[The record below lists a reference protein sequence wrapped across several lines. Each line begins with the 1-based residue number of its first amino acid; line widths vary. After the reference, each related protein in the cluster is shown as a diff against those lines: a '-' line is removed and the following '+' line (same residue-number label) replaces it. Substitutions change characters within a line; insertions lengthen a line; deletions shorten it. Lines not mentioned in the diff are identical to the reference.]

1 MRSSLADGMPRMNPG
16 QNDVWFLPLGGC
28 GEIGMNMNL
37 YGHDDSWLMVDCGI
51 TFRDPDGTNRSGY
64 RVQMPDPAFI
74 AERRDSLHG
83 LVLTHA
89 HEDHIGAVPHL
100 WRQLRCPI
108 FATSFTA
115 EMLRRKLAEHGLD
128 RQVPVHLVEAGD
140 RRRIGSFYVQW
151 VAHTHSIPDPCG
163 VVIETPDLRV
173 FHTAD
178 WKLDAA
184 PQVGHH
190 YAEDTYRELGESG
203 VDVMVCDSTCA
214 PVKGHSLSEADLY
227 PGLKQCV
234 ESATGRVAV
243 GCFGSNI
250 ARLKTLAKIAKE
262 TDRQLGLLGRSLIN
276 TVSAARTVGLWD
288 EDAEIDAA
296 HLGYLP
302 PDAVLLV
309 ATGSQGESR
318 AALDRLSRESL
329 RELALT
335 PGDLVILSARA
346 IPGNELEIA
355 RMLERFSMM
364 GVNVIRP
371 ETTELDIHASGHP
384 AQDELA
390 LLYEWTKPDVVIP
403 VHGETT
409 HMDAQVDVAKACG
422 IGRRLSGQN
431 GDLFVL
437 SPNKAIR
444 RSAAPVGR
452 LGLGKKALE
461 KIAFKAVV
469 TS

>member
-1 MRSSLADGMPRMNPG
+1 MTPG
-16 QNDVWFLPLGGC
+16 QKDVWFLPLGGC

-37 YGHDDSWLMVDCGI
+37 YGHDDSWLMVDCGV

-64 RVQMPDPAFI
+64 RVQMADPSFI

-83 LVLTHA
+83 IVLTHA

-100 WRQLRCPI
+100 WSKLQCPV

-115 EMLRRKLAEHGLD
+115 EMLRRKLVEHGLD
-128 RQVPVHLVEAGD
+128 GKVPIHIVEAGD

-163 VVIETPDLRV
+163 VVIETPDLRI

-178 WKLDAA
+178 WKLDAK

-190 YAEDTYRELGESG
+190 YAEDTYRSLGDAG

-227 PGLKQCV
+227 PGLKHYV
-234 ESATGRVAV
+234 ENATGRVAV

-250 ARLKTLAKIAKE
+250 ARLKTLARIAEE
-262 TDRQLGLLGRSLIN
+262 TGRELGLLGRSLIN

-288 EDAEIDAA
+288 EQAEIDVA

-302 PDAVLLV
+302 PESVLLV
-309 ATGSQGESR
+309 ATGSQGENR
-318 AALDRLSRESL
+318 TALDRLSKETL

-335 PGDLVILSARA
+335 PGDLVLLSARA
-346 IPGNELEIA
+346 IPGNETEIEN
-355 RMLERFSMM
+355 MIQRFAAM
-364 GVNVIRP
+364 GVNVVRP
-371 ETTELDIHASGHP
+371 ETTDKLIHASGHP

-390 LLYEWTKPDVVIP
+390 LLYEWTQPDVIIP
-403 VHGETT
+403 VHGEIE
-409 HMDAQVDVAKACG
+409 HMDAQIDVARACG
-422 IGRRLSGQN
+422 IGRRLQGLN

-437 SPNKAIR
+437 APNKAVR
-444 RSAAPVGR
+444 REAVSTRRLGVGR
-452 LGLGKKALE
+452 KRLDIISNPRE
-461 KIAFKAVV
+461 RN
-469 TS
+469 

>member
-1 MRSSLADGMPRMNPG
+1 MTPG

-51 TFRDPDGTNRSGY
+51 TFRDPDGTNRSGF
-64 RVQMPDPAFI
+64 RVQMADPSFI
-74 AERRDSLHG
+74 EERRDSLHG

-89 HEDHIGAVPHL
+89 HEDHIGAVPYL
-100 WRQLRCPI
+100 WRKLQCPI

-115 EMLRRKLAEHGLD
+115 EMLRRKLVEHGLD
-128 RQVPVHLVEAGD
+128 GKVPIHIVEAGD

-151 VAHTHSIPDPCG
+151 IAHTHSIPDPCG
-163 VVIETPDLRV
+163 VVIETPELRI

-178 WKLDAA
+178 WKLDPE

-190 YAEDTYRELGESG
+190 YAESSYRQLGHAG

-214 PVKGHSLSEADLY
+214 PVKGHSTSEADLY
-227 PGLKQCV
+227 AGLKHHV
-234 ESATGRVAV
+234 EHATGRVAV

-250 ARLKTLAKIAKE
+250 ARLKTLARIAKE

-276 TVSAARTVGLWD
+276 TVSAARAVGLWD
-288 EDAEIDAA
+288 ESAEIDVA

-302 PDAVLLV
+302 PEAVLLV
-309 ATGSQGESR
+309 ATGSQGETR
-318 AALDRLSRESL
+318 TALDRLSKEAL
-329 RELALT
+329 RELTLT

-346 IPGNELEIA
+346 IPGNEAEIDN
-355 RMLERFSMM
+355 MVQRFAMM
-364 GVNVIRP
+364 GVNVVRP
-371 ETTELDIHASGHP
+371 ETSEKLIHASGHP

-390 LLYEWTKPDVVIP
+390 LLYEWTQPDVIIP
-403 VHGETT
+403 VHGEAE
-409 HMDAQVDVAKACG
+409 HMEAQVDVARTHG
-422 IGRRLSGQN
+422 IPRRLSGLN

-437 SPNKAIR
+437 SPNKAVR
-444 RSAAPVGR
+444 REAVLTRR
-452 LGLGKKALE
+452 LGLGRKALE
-461 KIAFKAVV
+461 KIPA

>member
-1 MRSSLADGMPRMNPG
+1 MTPG
-16 QNDVWFLPLGGC
+16 GQDVWFLPLGGC

-64 RVQMPDPAFI
+64 RVQMPDPSFI
-74 AERRDSLHG
+74 AERCEQLHG
-83 LVLTHA
+83 LLLTHA

-100 WRQLRCPI
+100 WRQLKCPI
-108 FATSFTA
+108 FATAFTA
-115 EMLRRKLAEHGLD
+115 EMLRRKLQEHGLEE
-128 RQVPVHLVEAGD
+128 QVPIHLVEPGD
-140 RRRIGSFYVQW
+140 RRQIGSFYVQW
-151 VAHTHSIPDPCG
+151 IAHTHSIPDPCG
-163 VVIETPDLRV
+163 LLIEAEDVRV

-178 WKLDAA
+178 WKLDPA

-190 YAEDTYRELGESG
+190 YAESTYRELGEAG

-214 PVKGHSLSEADLY
+214 PVDGHSLSERDLY
-227 PGLKQCV
+227 PGLKHYV
-234 ESATGRVAV
+234 ENASGRIAV

-250 ARLKTLAKIAKE
+250 ARLKTLATIAKE

-276 TVSAARTVGLWD
+276 TVNAARAVGLWD

-302 PDAVLLV
+302 PEAVLLV
-309 ATGSQGESR
+309 ATGSQGEPR
-318 AALDRLSRESL
+318 TALDRLSRDAL

-335 PGDLVILSARA
+335 PGDTVLLSARA
-346 IPGNELEIA
+346 IPGNELDIN
-355 RMLERFSMM
+355 RMIERFSEL

-371 ETTELDIHASGHP
+371 ENAEYDIHASGHP
-384 AQDELA
+384 ARDELA
-390 LLYEWTKPDVVIP
+390 LLYEWTKPNLLIP
-403 VHGETT
+403 VHGETE
-409 HMDAQVDVAKACG
+409 HMDAQVDVAQECG
-422 IGRRLSGQN
+422 IPRRLSGRN

-444 RSAAPVGR
+444 RQAAHVGR
-452 LGLGKKALE
+452 LGLGRRSLE
-461 KIAFKAVV
+461 KIALR
-469 TS
+469 